1 MQYPRIRA
9 FKKNR
14 KEHKKNNKITIIYK
28 SDLNNK
34 GNTLERG
41 SGRVLFISINS
52 VSNIQ
57 TSPFT
62 FNSMWTTKKKKKFL
76 AFLLQGWS
84 RVLQQILQEKCQ
96 RNFMAN
102 DDMPFKECDFYFF
115 LTEFHIEKFSSQI
128 WLIICFIE
136 YILMIF

>member
-62 FNSMWTTKKKKKFL
+62 FNSM
-76 AFLLQGWS
+76 
-84 RVLQQILQEKCQ
+84 
-96 RNFMAN
+96 
-102 DDMPFKECDFYFF
+102 
-115 LTEFHIEKFSSQI
+115 
-128 WLIICFIE
+128 
-136 YILMIF
+136 